1 MLSQQFVE
9 VLGEVITVRK
19 LIKRKCHQLRAKG
32 SLISLTASDQERI
45 SPYYI

>member
-19 LIKRKCHQLRAKG
+19 IKENVINIGLKYL
-32 SLISLTASDQERI
+32 LF
-45 SPYYI
+45 P